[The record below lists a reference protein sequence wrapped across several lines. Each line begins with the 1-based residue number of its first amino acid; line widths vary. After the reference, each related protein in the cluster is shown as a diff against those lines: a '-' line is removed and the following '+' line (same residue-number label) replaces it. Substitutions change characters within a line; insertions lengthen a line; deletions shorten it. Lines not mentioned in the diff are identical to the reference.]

1 MTASPAG
8 PTLRPMAFPL
18 LIVMTACIGLVF
30 CLPLALLCGYA
41 SKALGCSGISD
52 AQKIAGA
59 MFIMPLVIGFLSF
72 TGFVMITSYRGV
84 PTD

>member
-1 MTASPAG
+1 ME
-8 PTLRPMAFPL
+8 FPL

-30 CLPLALLCGYA
+30 CLPIALLCGYA
-41 SKALGCSGISD
+41 SKAMGGSGISD

-59 MFIMPLVIGFLSF
+59 MFMMPLVIGLVSF
-72 TGFVMITSYRGV
+72 IGFVMITSYRGV